1 MCCNTWAM
9 LWLVI
14 SAVRGNILD
23 KSACKAASSG
33 RWWSC
38 LTHSTYS
45 GQTQIHTQ
53 TNKYGKSPIT
63 YSILYKQV
71 IMSTTM
77 SHDEGQY
84 NGMEWFLLL
93 NPILD
98 QFHFQL
104 PSLGRVW
111 GGVRCCVPAPGP
123 LSERSAPRWGF
134 QTGSRMRSGVWGS
147 LRGRAAG
154 AAWVGGPHR
163 VVSSVGFHPA
173 CHLHWYWPE
182 LQPVSS
188 LDAGDQMGGL
198 IGTIKRLDVV

>member
-1 MCCNTWAM
+1 
-9 LWLVI
+9 
-14 SAVRGNILD
+14 
-23 KSACKAASSG
+23 
-33 RWWSC
+33 
-38 LTHSTYS
+38 
-45 GQTQIHTQ
+45 
-53 TNKYGKSPIT
+53 
-63 YSILYKQV
+63 
-71 IMSTTM
+71 M

-84 NGMEWFLLL
+84 NGMEWFRLL

-111 GGVRCCVPAPGP
+111 GGVRCCFPAPGP

-134 QTGSRMRSGVWGS
+134 QTGSRRRSGVWGS

-163 VVSSVGFHPA
+163 AVSSVGFHPA
-173 CHLHWYWPE
+173 CHLHWYWLE

-188 LDAGDQMGGL
+188 LDAGDRSNGWVNRYNKK
-198 IGTIKRLDVV
+198 IGRSLVSQISIVLHQEYWMTVLWSPYVRTLQTFK